1 MRKTKWITRRKV
13 YLNGV
18 LTQRN
23 NFLLLKRTLDIGLK
37 NLGPIYSKNLTNNDA
52 TIRTSNKNN
61 CELET
66 VKKERD
72 NNKY

>member
-1 MRKTKWITRRKV
+1 MDNKKKGLTLTVTQFW
-13 YLNGV
+13 LNERV
-18 LTQRN
+18 L
-23 NFLLLKRTLDIGLK
+23 LLLKRTCDIGLE
-37 NLGPIYSKNLTNNDA
+37 NLDLGTIYSKNLTNNDA

-61 CELET
+61 FELEK

>member
-1 MRKTKWITRRKV
+1 MDNKKKGFTSTVFW
-13 YLNGV
+13 LNERV
-18 LTQRN
+18 L
-23 NFLLLKRTLDIGLK
+23 LLLKRTCDIGLK
-37 NLGPIYSKNLTNNDA
+37 NLDLGPIYSKNVTNNDA

-61 CELET
+61 FELET